1 MKTITKLA
9 VMFLLLQVL
18 CGCWDVRNIE
28 KLSFARGLAIDQ
40 TDDLRYKLTYQNLL
54 PQSENSQTSGKPEF
68 VNVTSYGKTVLE
80 AVSDVAIKDPPV
92 YSDHLKVI
100 VLGEKLMRDQNI
112 DQVFN
117 HFIRDDELRRSS
129 YLMAARGKAGD
140 LFTEGSPN
148 QQQPMPAEKL
158 IDLTNHSGYNGK
170 IMVPLRIGRASLY
183 CQNHYSFL
191 IQAVKNQKGKAKYDG
206 AGIIKRV
213 SNKLVGF
220 LSADETQTL
229 SWVMGTIKGG
239 VMPTTDKGHPI
250 TFEIKKS
257 KTKIKPVIKNGKP
270 EFHISVKTKG
280 ILTEDQNPKE
290 NSFSKS
296 YLSRLE
302 NIFEKKLERDVKK
315 VMDKLQHEYKTDPVF
330 LSDHVRIQYPD
341 YWNKVQG
348 HWDELFSE
356 ADFTYDISFKIINFG
371 TVGK

>member
-1 MKTITKLA
+1 MKTITKLT
-9 VMFLLLQVL
+9 VMFLMLQVL

-28 KLSFARGLAIDQ
+28 KLSFARGLAIDE
-40 TDDLRYKLTYQNLL
+40 TDDHKYKLTYQNLL

-68 VNVTSYGKTVLE
+68 VNVTSHGKTILE
-80 AVSDVAIKDPPV
+80 AVSDVSIKDPPI

-100 VLGEKLMRDQNI
+100 LLGEKLMRNQNI

-129 YLMAARGKAGD
+129 YLMVARGKAAD
-140 LFTEGSPN
+140 ILTKGSPD
-148 QQQPMPAEKL
+148 QQQPMPSEKL
-158 IDLTNHSGYNGK
+158 IDLTTHSGYNGK
-170 IMVPLRIGRASLY
+170 IMMPLRIGRASVY
-183 CQNHYSFL
+183 SQNGYSYL

-206 AGIIKRV
+206 AGIVKRG

-220 LSADETQTL
+220 LSANETQTL
-229 SWVMGTIKGG
+229 TWVMGTIQGG
-239 VMPTTDKGHPI
+239 VMPTKDKGHPI

-257 KTKIKPVIKNGKP
+257 KTKIKAVIKNGKP
-270 EFHISVKTKG
+270 IFQISVKTKG

-290 NSFSKS
+290 NSFSEG
-296 YLSRLE
+296 YLSKLE

-315 VMDKLQHEYKTDPVF
+315 VMDKLQHQYKTDPVF
-330 LSDHVRIQYPD
+330 LSDYIRVQYPD
-341 YWNKVQG
+341 YWNKVKG

-356 ADFTYDISFKIINFG
+356 ADFTYDISFKISNFG

>member
-1 MKTITKLA
+1 MKTATKFS
-9 VMFLLLQVL
+9 VMFFMLLAL
-18 CGCWDVRNIE
+18 CGCWDVRNVE

-239 VMPTTDKGHPI
+239 VMPTTDKGQPI

>member
-1 MKTITKLA
+1 MKIVTKLIA
-9 VMFLLLQVL
+9 MFFMLQIL
-18 CGCWDVRNIE
+18 CGCWDVKSIE
-28 KLSFARGLAIDQ
+28 KLSFARGLAIDETEGQ
-40 TDDLRYKLTYQNLL
+40 NYKLTYQNLL
-54 PQSENSQTSGKPEF
+54 PQSEDSQTSGKPEF
-68 VNVTSYGKTVLE
+68 VNVTSYGKTILE
-80 AVSDVAIKDPPV
+80 AVSDVAIKDPPI

-129 YLMAARGKAGD
+129 YLIAARGKAGD
-140 LFTEGSPN
+140 LFTKGSPN
-148 QQQPMPAEKL
+148 QQQPMPSEKL
-158 IDLTNHSGYNGK
+158 IDMTTHSGYNGK
-170 IMVPLRIGRASLY
+170 IMDPLRIGRASLY

-206 AGIIKRV
+206 AGIIKKV
-213 SNKLVGF
+213 SNKLIGF

-229 SWVMGTIKGG
+229 AWTFGTIKGG
-239 VMPTTDKGHPI
+239 VMPTKDKGRPI

-270 EFHISVKTKG
+270 VFHISVKTKG

-296 YLSRLE
+296 YLNRLE

-330 LSDHVRIQYPD
+330 LSDHIRIQYPD
-341 YWNKVQG
+341 YWHKVQG

-356 ADFTYDISFKIINFG
+356 ADFTYDISFKIVNFG

>member
-1 MKTITKLA
+1 MKIVTKLIA
-9 VMFLLLQVL
+9 MFCMLQIL
-18 CGCWDVRNIE
+18 CGCWDVKSIE
-28 KLSFARGLAIDQ
+28 RLSFARGLAIDE
-40 TDDLRYKLTYQNLL
+40 TEGHKYKLTYQNLL
-54 PQSENSQTSGKPEF
+54 PQSEDSQAAGKPQF
-68 VNVTSYGKTVLE
+68 VNVTSYGKTILE

-100 VLGEKLMRDQNI
+100 VIGEKLMRDQNI

-220 LSADETQTL
+220 LSADETQTIA
-229 SWVMGTIKGG
+229 WVMGTIKGG

-270 EFHISVKTKG
+270 VFHISVKTKG

-290 NSFSKS
+290 NSFSKT